1 MKILFCTNSFQTI
14 TNGPAKFANLLLSL
28 NTMEQGIDLRILTED
43 TDQDQ
48 PKVYQL
54 KMNIPFY
61 MRKAGMFLRMFR
73 YHKRAME
80 IYHAGFKFD
89 ILIYNNATIGLRSA
103 LGFSP
108 VIGFIND
115 DNNASVKFFRDFLKP
130 RWLKS
135 TVFSFTEWL
144 AGKLVDKVVVNSDYM
159 RTTLQ
164 QAYHIKPSK
173 LFRLYKAVEVENFY
187 QKRDNKVPVILFV
200 KNDYKRGGLFIL
212 AEALKKL
219 EFKTKCIVAGTDPS
233 EADRILKLFESPI
246 IEFELKGYQPQEIIY
261 QLMRD
266 ADIFCVPSLKE
277 ALGVSNI
284 EAMRLGCAVITTNA
298 GGIPEVTDFGRC
310 AFIAETGNADDL
322 ANVITKAV
330 DDHVLRE
337 QKIYEAHLFSEKFS
351 VQQMFTNFLSL
362 IKEYETAGIS

>member
-1 MKILFCTNSFQTI
+1 M
-14 TNGPAKFANLLLSL
+14 
-28 NTMEQGIDLRILTED
+28 DLRILTED
-43 TDQDQ
+43 TDHET

-54 KMNIPFY
+54 KLQIPFY
-61 MRKAGMFLRMFR
+61 MRKSGMFLRMFR

-80 IYHAGFKFD
+80 IYRAGFKFD
-89 ILIYNNATIGLRSA
+89 ILIYNNAIIALRSA

-130 RWLKS
+130 RWFKS

-144 AGKLVDKVVVNSDYM
+144 AGKLVDKVVVNSDYLSN
-159 RTTLQ
+159 TLQ
-164 QAYHIKPSK
+164 HAYHIKPTK
-173 LFRLYKAVEVENFY
+173 LFRLYKAVEIENSY
-187 QKRDNKVPVILFV
+187 QKRENKIPVILFV

-212 AEALKKL
+212 AEALKQL
-219 EFKTKCIVAGTDPS
+219 QFKTKCIVAGTDPS
-233 EADRILKLFESPI
+233 EAETISKLFESAE
-246 IEFELKGYQPQEIIY
+246 IEFELKGYQPQEVIY
-261 QLMRD
+261 QLMRE
-266 ADIFCVPSLKE
+266 ADFFCVPSLKE

-298 GGIPEVTDFGRC
+298 GGIPEVTDYGRC
-310 AFIAETGNADDL
+310 AFIAEPGNAKDL
-322 ANVITKAV
+322 AKVITTAV
-330 DDHVLRE
+330 EDHVLRE
-337 QKIYEAHLFSEKFS
+337 QKINEAHVFSEKFS